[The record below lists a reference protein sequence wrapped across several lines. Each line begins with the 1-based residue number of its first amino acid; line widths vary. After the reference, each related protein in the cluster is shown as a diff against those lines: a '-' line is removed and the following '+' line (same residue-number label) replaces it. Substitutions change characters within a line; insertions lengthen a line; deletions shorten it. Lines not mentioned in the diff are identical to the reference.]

1 MADKE
6 PFEIV
11 PKKEVDD
18 LKKDVRE
25 LKENPLGASSS
36 GNELIKSVGNLT
48 QSMDNMFE
56 LFKVANKEIKEEAST
71 LEFIKKITPLF
82 DNLNK
87 KLDRLTEQHD
97 KIAEGV
103 VAVAEMV
110 KEIKDR
116 KVPLIKHEE
125 EKPAHDVARAPSPS
139 PRPRSMA
146 PPPSRMRPAPGR
158 PPIAPPR

>member
-11 PKKEVDD
+11 PKKEVED
-18 LKKDVRE
+18 LKKDVEE
-25 LKENPLGASSS
+25 LKENPLGSSSS
-36 GNELIKSVGNLT
+36 GNELISSVGRLT

-87 KLDRLTEQHD
+87 KLDKLTEQHD
-97 KIAEGV
+97 RIAEGV

-110 KEIKDR
+110 KEIKD
-116 KVPLIKHEE
+116 KKIPVIKHDE
-125 EKPAHDVARAPSPS
+125 EKPAPTATLAPA
-139 PRPRSMA
+139 PRPGSMA
-146 PPPSRMRPAPGR
+146 PPPGMRPAPGRR

>member
-18 LKKDVRE
+18 LKKDVKE
-25 LKENPLGASSS
+25 LKENPLGSSSS
-36 GNELIKSVGNLT
+36 GNELINSVGRLT

-87 KLDRLTEQHD
+87 KLDHLTEQHD
-97 KIAEGV
+97 KIAEGI
-103 VAVAEMV
+103 VAVAEMA

-116 KVPLIKHEE
+116 NVPVIQKTKEPAYE
-125 EKPAHDVARAPSPS
+125 AAAKPIPA
-139 PRPRSMA
+139 PRPGRMA
-146 PPPSRMRPAPGR
+146 PPSAGMRPAPGR

>member
-1 MADKE
+1 MDDKE

-11 PKKEVDD
+11 PKKEVED
-18 LKKDVRE
+18 LKKDVE
-25 LKENPLGASSS
+25 KLKENPLGTSSS
-36 GNELIKSVGNLT
+36 GNELISSIGGLT

-87 KLDRLTEQHD
+87 KLDKLTEQHD
-97 KIAEGV
+97 KIAEGI

-110 KEIKDR
+110 KEVKDR
-116 KVPLIKHEE
+116 KIPVFKHEE
-125 EKPAHDVARAPSPS
+125 EKPAHDVARTPSPA
-139 PRPRSMA
+139 PRPRSVT
-146 PPPSRMRPAPGR
+146 PPPARMRPAQGR